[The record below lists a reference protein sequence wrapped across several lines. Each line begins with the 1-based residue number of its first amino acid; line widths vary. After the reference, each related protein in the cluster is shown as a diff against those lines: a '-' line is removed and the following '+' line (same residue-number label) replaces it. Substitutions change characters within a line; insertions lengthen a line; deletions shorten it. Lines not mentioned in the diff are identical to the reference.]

1 MIAKELLNPKSIVIC
16 GVSSDVHK
24 PGGKALKNLL
34 ESPFKG
40 QVYAVNPKET
50 EVQGVK
56 CYAKVDDLPQ
66 VDCAIL
72 CIAAKFCTQT
82 VDVLAKEKGT
92 KGFIIISAGFSEEN
106 AEGAAIEK
114 HIVDTINSVG
124 GSLIGPNCTGFLNTN
139 YAGCF
144 DTPIPTLDPKG
155 VDFITGSGATAVFIK
170 EYGMSN
176 GLKFNSVWA
185 VGNSA
190 QLGIEDVLEHLDETF
205 DPERS
210 SRVIMLYM
218 EKIGDPQRLLKHSR
232 SLINKGCHI
241 AAIKSGGSVAGSRA
255 ASSHTGALATNDAAV
270 DALFRKAGIVR
281 CQNRQELTTVCAVFM
296 YPELKGNRCAVVTHA
311 GGPAVMLTDVLS
323 NGGMEVPSLKEH
335 PKAPELLSK
344 LFAGSSVGNP
354 IDFLATGTAEQLG
367 YILDAVENDFD
378 EIDFSVV
385 IFGSP
390 GLFSNKEVYDLL
402 DQKMRTCKKPI
413 FPVLPSIINVK
424 EEIED
429 FIAKGNINF
438 PEECVLGNAICKI
451 YNTPKP
457 KTGIVES
464 LPIDKLIISP
474 ANEPANEPDKDA
486 VAAVAESIR
495 QWGML
500 SPITVSPK
508 DGNYRVV
515 AGAKRVRAAAL
526 AGMKEIMAYIQ
537 EDAAVSDQPD
547 IDVVRIRKTVERCK
561 DGYMEI
567 ADYNELLDA
576 AGISRKKSVEVSNK
590 EDALAFAKEVGCS
603 KDVPLVMKVVGPLHK
618 SDVGGVTL
626 GVKDLDTVAREF
638 DRLIVIPETYA
649 VEMYP
654 MLDGTD
660 VYIGAIRDPKFG
672 HQVFFGLGGIFIEV
686 LKDVESVLVPT
697 NKEEVLK
704 KLKNLKG
711 YKILEGVRGQEG
723 VNLDLYA
730 DQIVRVSALVQAAPE
745 IAEMDL
751 NPLLG
756 NPRYVTAVDARIRL
770 EK

>member
-1 MIAKELLNPKSIVIC
+1 MIAKELLNPRSIVIC
-16 GVSSDVHK
+16 GASSDVHK

-72 CIAAKFCTQT
+72 CIAAKFCAQT

-144 DTPIPTLDPKG
+144 DAPIPHLDPKG

-205 DPERS
+205 DPEKS

-241 AAIKSGGSVAGSRA
+241 AAIKSGGSAAGSRA

-296 YPELKGNRCAVVTHA
+296 HPEIKGKRCAVITHA

-335 PKAPELLSK
+335 PASPALLEK

-367 YILDAVENDFD
+367 YIIDAVENDYTD
-378 EIDFSVV
+378 IDFSVV

-402 DQKMRTCKKPI
+402 DEKMKTCKKPI

-429 FIAKGNINF
+429 FIAKGRINF
-438 PEECVLGNAICKI
+438 PEECVLGNAICKV
-451 YNTPKP
+451 YHTPKP
-457 KTGIVES
+457 QPEHVE
-464 LPIDKLIISP
+464 
-474 ANEPANEPDKDA
+474 
-486 VAAVAESIR
+486 
-495 QWGML
+495 
-500 SPITVSPK
+500 TPK
-508 DGNYRVV
+508 
-515 AGAKRVRAAAL
+515 
-526 AGMKEIMAYIQ
+526 
-537 EDAAVSDQPD
+537 
-547 IDVVRIRKTVERCK
+547 IDVARIRKTVERCK

-576 AGISRKKSVEVSNK
+576 AGISRKKSVEVSKK

-626 GVKDLDTVAREF
+626 GVKDLDTVAKEF

-654 MLDGTD
+654 MLDGID
-660 VYIGAIRDPKFG
+660 VYIGAIRDAKFG
-672 HQVFFGLGGIFIEV
+672 HQIFFGLGGIFIEV
-686 LKDVESVLVPT
+686 LKDVQSALAPITAAEA
-697 NKEEVLK
+697 KEMLK
-704 KLKNLKG
+704 QLKG

-730 DQIVRVSALVQAAPE
+730 DQVARVSALVQAAPE

>member
-1 MIAKELLNPKSIVIC
+1 MIAKELLNPKSIVVC
-16 GVSSDVHK
+16 GASSDIHK

-34 ESPFKG
+34 ESPFRG
-40 QVYAVNPKET
+40 PVYAVNPKET

-56 CYAKVDDLPQ
+56 CYASVNELPQ
-66 VDCAIL
+66 VDCAII
-72 CIAAKFCTQT
+72 CIAAKFCAQT
-82 VDVLAKEKGT
+82 VDVLAKEKGC

-106 AEGAAIEK
+106 HEGAEIEK
-114 HIVDTINSVG
+114 HIVNTINSVG
-124 GSLIGPNCTGFLNTN
+124 GSLIGPNCTGFLNVN

-144 DTPIPTLDPKG
+144 DTPIPTLDPHG

-170 EYGMSN
+170 EYGISN

-205 DPERS
+205 DPVKS

-241 AAIKSGGSVAGSRA
+241 AAIKSGNSAAGSRA
-255 ASSHTGALATNDAAV
+255 ASSHTGALATSDAAV

-296 YPELKGNRCAVVTHA
+296 HPEIKGKRCAVITHA

-335 PKAPELLSK
+335 PASPALLAK
-344 LFAGSSVGNP
+344 LFGGSSVGNP

-367 YILDAVENDFD
+367 YIIDTVENEYTD
-378 EIDFSVV
+378 IDFSVV

-402 DQKMRTCKKPI
+402 DEKMKTCKKPI

-424 EEIED
+424 DEIND
-429 FIAKGNINF
+429 FIAKGRINF
-438 PEECVLGNAICKI
+438 PEECVLGNAICKV

-457 KTGIVES
+457 QPEHVE
-464 LPIDKLIISP
+464 LPK
-474 ANEPANEPDKDA
+474 
-486 VAAVAESIR
+486 
-495 QWGML
+495 
-500 SPITVSPK
+500 
-508 DGNYRVV
+508 
-515 AGAKRVRAAAL
+515 
-526 AGMKEIMAYIQ
+526 
-537 EDAAVSDQPD
+537 
-547 IDVVRIRKTVERCK
+547 IDVARIRKTIDRCK
-561 DGYMEI
+561 SGYLEI

-576 AGISRKKSVEVSNK
+576 AGISRKKSVEVSKK

-626 GVKDLDTVAREF
+626 GVKDLDTVAKEF
-638 DRLIVIPETYA
+638 DRLIVIKDTYA

-654 MLDGTD
+654 MLDGID
-660 VYIGAIRDPKFG
+660 VYIGAIKDAKFG
-672 HQVFFGLGGIFIEV
+672 HQIFFGLGGIFIEV
-686 LKDVESVLVPT
+686 LKDVQSALAPITANEA
-697 NKEEVLK
+697 KEMLK
-704 KLKNLKG
+704 QLKG
-711 YKILEGVRGQEG
+711 YKILQGVRGQEG
-723 VNLDLYA
+723 VNIDLYA
-730 DQIVRVSALVQAAPE
+730 DQVARVSALVQAAPE

-756 NPRYVTAVDARIRL
+756 NPRYVTAVDARIRI

>member
-16 GVSSDVHK
+16 GASSDIHK
-24 PGGKALKNLL
+24 PGGKSLKNLL

-40 QVYAVNPKET
+40 QIYAVNPKET

-66 VDCAIL
+66 VDCALL
-72 CIAAKFCTQT
+72 CIAAKFCAQT
-82 VDVLAKEKGT
+82 VDVLAKEKGC
-92 KGFIIISAGFSEEN
+92 KGFIIISAGFSEESH
-106 AEGAAIEK
+106 EGAEIEK

-124 GSLIGPNCTGFLNTN
+124 GSLIGPNCTGFLNVN

-144 DTPIPTLDPKG
+144 DTPIPPLNPKG

-176 GLKFNSVWA
+176 GLQFNSVWA

-205 DPERS
+205 DPEKS
-210 SRVIMLYM
+210 SHVIMLYM

-241 AAIKSGGSVAGSRA
+241 AAIKSGNSAAGSRA
-255 ASSHTGALATNDAAV
+255 ASSHTGALATSDAAV

-296 YPELKGNRCAVVTHA
+296 HPELKGKRCAVVTHA

-323 NGGMEVPSLKEH
+323 NGGMDIPSLKEH

-344 LFAGSSVGNP
+344 LFGGSSVGNP

-402 DQKMRTCKKPI
+402 DEKMKTCKKPI

-424 EEIED
+424 DEIND
-429 FIAKGNINF
+429 FIAKGRINF
-438 PEECVLGNAICKI
+438 PEECVLGNAICKV

-457 KTGIVES
+457 QPEHVE
-464 LPIDKLIISP
+464 LP
-474 ANEPANEPDKDA
+474 
-486 VAAVAESIR
+486 
-495 QWGML
+495 Q
-500 SPITVSPK
+500 
-508 DGNYRVV
+508 
-515 AGAKRVRAAAL
+515 
-526 AGMKEIMAYIQ
+526 
-537 EDAAVSDQPD
+537 
-547 IDVVRIRKTVERCK
+547 IDVARIRKTIDRCK
-561 DGYMEI
+561 DGYLEI

-576 AGISRKKSVEVSNK
+576 AGISRKKSVEVSKK

-626 GVKDLDTVAREF
+626 GVKDLDTVAKEF

-654 MLDGTD
+654 MLDGLD
-660 VYIGAIRDPKFG
+660 VYIGAIKDAKFG
-672 HQVFFGLGGIFIEV
+672 HQIFFGLGGIFIEV
-686 LKDVESVLVPT
+686 LKDVQSALAPITAAEA
-697 NKEEVLK
+697 KEMLK
-704 KLKNLKG
+704 QLKG

-723 VNLDLYA
+723 VNIDLYA
-730 DQIVRVSALVQAAPE
+730 DQVARVSALVQAAPE

-756 NPRYVTAVDARIRL
+756 NPRYVTAVDARIRI

>member
-1 MIAKELLNPKSIVIC
+1 MIAKELLNPRSIVIC
-16 GVSSDVHK
+16 GASSDIHK
-24 PGGKALKNLL
+24 PGGKSLKNLL

-40 QVYAVNPKET
+40 QIYAVNPKET

-66 VDCAIL
+66 VDCALL
-72 CIAAKFCTQT
+72 CIAAKFCAQT
-82 VDVLAKEKGT
+82 VDVLAKEKGC
-92 KGFIIISAGFSEEN
+92 KGFIIISAGFSEESH
-106 AEGAAIEK
+106 EGAEIEK

-124 GSLIGPNCTGFLNTN
+124 GSLIGPNCTGFLNVN

-144 DTPIPTLDPKG
+144 DTPIPTLDPHG

-170 EYGMSN
+170 EYGISN

-205 DPERS
+205 DPVKS

-241 AAIKSGGSVAGSRA
+241 AAIKSGGSAAGSRA

-281 CQNRQELTTVCAVFM
+281 CHNRQELTTVCGVFM
-296 YPELKGNRCAVVTHA
+296 HPEIKGKRCAVITHA

-323 NGGMEVPSLKEH
+323 NGGMEVPSLKDH
-335 PKAPELLSK
+335 PASPALLAK
-344 LFAGSSVGNP
+344 LFGGSSVGNP

-367 YILDAVENDFD
+367 YIIDTVENEYD

-402 DQKMRTCKKPI
+402 DEKMKTCKKPI

-424 EEIED
+424 DEIED
-429 FIAKGNINF
+429 FIAKGRINF
-438 PEECVLGNAICKI
+438 PEECVLGNALCKV

-457 KTGIVES
+457 QPEHVE
-464 LPIDKLIISP
+464 LPK
-474 ANEPANEPDKDA
+474 
-486 VAAVAESIR
+486 
-495 QWGML
+495 
-500 SPITVSPK
+500 
-508 DGNYRVV
+508 
-515 AGAKRVRAAAL
+515 
-526 AGMKEIMAYIQ
+526 
-537 EDAAVSDQPD
+537 
-547 IDVVRIRKTVERCK
+547 IDVARIRKTIDRCK
-561 DGYMEI
+561 SGYLEI

-576 AGISRKKSVEVSNK
+576 AGISRKKSVEVSKK

-626 GVKDLDTVAREF
+626 GVKDLDTVAKEF

-660 VYIGAIRDPKFG
+660 VYIGAIKDSKFG
-672 HQVFFGLGGIFIEV
+672 HQIFFGLGGIFIEV
-686 LKDVESVLVPT
+686 LKDVQSALAPITADES
-697 NKEEVLK
+697 KEMLK
-704 KLKNLKG
+704 QLKG
-711 YKILEGVRGQEG
+711 YKILQGVRGQEG

-730 DQIVRVSALVQAAPE
+730 DQVARVSALVQAAPE

-756 NPRYVTAVDARIRL
+756 NPRYVTAVDARIRI

>member
-1 MIAKELLNPKSIVIC
+1 MIAKELLNPRSIVIC
-16 GVSSDVHK
+16 GASSDVHK

-34 ESPFKG
+34 SSNFKG
-40 QVYAVNPKET
+40 NVYAVNPKET

-56 CYAKVDDLPQ
+56 CYASVEDLPQ

-72 CIAAKFCTQT
+72 CIAAKFCPST
-82 VDVLAKEKGT
+82 VDVLTQQKGT

-106 AEGAAIEK
+106 EEGAKIEK
-114 HIVDTINSVG
+114 HIVDSINAVG

-139 YAGCF
+139 YSGCF
-144 DTPIPTLDPKG
+144 DTPIPKLDPHG

-170 EYGMSN
+170 EYGISN
-176 GLKFNSVWA
+176 GLTFNSVWA

-205 DPERS
+205 DPEKS
-210 SRVIMLYM
+210 SKVIMLYM

-241 AAIKSGGSVAGSRA
+241 AAIKSGGSAAGSRA

-270 DALFRKAGIVR
+270 DALFQKAGIVR

-296 YPELKGNRCAVVTHA
+296 HPEIKGKRCAVVTHA

-323 NGGMEVPSLKEH
+323 NGGMEIPSLKEH

-344 LFAGSSVGNP
+344 LFGGSSVGNP

-402 DQKMRTCKKPI
+402 DEKMKTCKKPI

-424 EEIED
+424 DEIND
-429 FIAKGNINF
+429 FIAKGRINF
-438 PEECVLGNAICKI
+438 PEECVLGNAICKV

-457 KTGIVES
+457 QPEHVE
-464 LPIDKLIISP
+464 
-474 ANEPANEPDKDA
+474 
-486 VAAVAESIR
+486 
-495 QWGML
+495 
-500 SPITVSPK
+500 TPK
-508 DGNYRVV
+508 
-515 AGAKRVRAAAL
+515 
-526 AGMKEIMAYIQ
+526 
-537 EDAAVSDQPD
+537 
-547 IDVVRIRKTVERCK
+547 IDVERIRKTVDRCK

-576 AGISRKKSVEVSNK
+576 AGISRKKSVEVSKK
-590 EDALAFAKEVGCS
+590 EDAIAFAKEVGCG

-626 GVKDLDTVAREF
+626 GVKDLDTVAKEF

-672 HQVFFGLGGIFIEV
+672 HQIFFGLGGIFIEV
-686 LKDVESVLVPT
+686 LKDVQSALAPITAAEA
-697 NKEEVLK
+697 KEMLK
-704 KLKNLKG
+704 KLRG
-711 YKILEGVRGQEG
+711 YKILEGVRGQEA

-730 DQIVRVSALVQAAPE
+730 EQVARVSALVQAAPE

>member
-1 MIAKELLNPKSIVIC
+1 MIAKELLNPRSIVIC
-16 GVSSDVHK
+16 GASSDVHK
-24 PGGKALKNLL
+24 PGGKSLKNLL

-72 CIAAKFCTQT
+72 CIAAKFCAQT
-82 VDVLAKEKGT
+82 VDVLAKEKGC
-92 KGFIIISAGFSEEN
+92 KGFIIVSAGFSEESH
-106 AEGAAIEK
+106 EGAEIEK

-124 GSLIGPNCTGFLNTN
+124 GSLIGPNCTGFLNVN

-144 DTPIPTLDPKG
+144 DTPIPPLDPKG

-205 DPERS
+205 DPVKS
-210 SRVIMLYM
+210 SHVIMLYM

-241 AAIKSGGSVAGSRA
+241 AAIKSGGSAAGSRA

-296 YPELKGNRCAVVTHA
+296 YPELKGKRCAVITHA

-323 NGGMEVPSLKEH
+323 NGGMEVPSLKDH
-335 PKAPELLSK
+335 PASPALLEK
-344 LFAGSSVGNP
+344 LFGGSSVGNP

-367 YILDAVENDFD
+367 YILDTVENEYTD
-378 EIDFSVV
+378 IDFSVV

-424 EEIED
+424 SEIED

-438 PEECVLGNAICKI
+438 PEECVLGNALVKV

-457 KTGIVES
+457 QPENVV
-464 LPIDKLIISP
+464 LPK
-474 ANEPANEPDKDA
+474 
-486 VAAVAESIR
+486 
-495 QWGML
+495 
-500 SPITVSPK
+500 
-508 DGNYRVV
+508 
-515 AGAKRVRAAAL
+515 
-526 AGMKEIMAYIQ
+526 
-537 EDAAVSDQPD
+537 
-547 IDVVRIRKTVERCK
+547 IDVARIRKTVERCK

-576 AGISRKKSVEVSNK
+576 AGISRKKSVEVSKK

-626 GVKDLDTVAREF
+626 GVKDLDTVAKEF

-660 VYIGAIRDPKFG
+660 VYIGAIRDEKFG
-672 HQVFFGLGGIFIEV
+672 HQIFFGLGGIFIEV
-686 LKDVESVLVPT
+686 LKDVQSALAPITAAEA
-697 NKEEVLK
+697 KEMLK
-704 KLKNLKG
+704 QLKG

-730 DQIVRVSALVQAAPE
+730 EQVARVSALVQAAPE

>member
-1 MIAKELLNPKSIVIC
+1 MINPKLLDPKSIVVC
-16 GVSSDVHK
+16 GASSDIHK

-34 ESPFKG
+34 ESAFKG
-40 QVYAVNPKET
+40 EVYAVNPKET

-72 CIAAKFCTQT
+72 CIAAKFCAQT
-82 VDVLAKEKGT
+82 VDVLAKEKGCR
-92 KGFIIISAGFSEEN
+92 GFIIVSAGFSEEN

-139 YAGCF
+139 YSGCF
-144 DTPIPTLDPKG
+144 DTPIPKLDPKG

-205 DPERS
+205 DPEKS
-210 SRVIMLYM
+210 SHVIMLYM
-218 EKIGDPQRLLKHSR
+218 EKIGDPMRLLKHSR
-232 SLINKGCHI
+232 SLINKGCKI
-241 AAIKSGGSVAGSRA
+241 AAIKSGGSAAGSRA

-270 DALFRKAGIVR
+270 DALFQKAGIVR
-281 CQNRQELTTVCAVFM
+281 CHNRQELTTVCGVFM
-296 YPELKGNRCAVVTHA
+296 HPELKGKRCAVITHA

-323 NGGMEVPSLKEH
+323 NGGMEVPPLKDH
-335 PKAPELLSK
+335 PASPALLAK
-344 LFAGSSVGNP
+344 LFGGSSVGNP

-367 YILDAVENDFD
+367 YIIDTVENEYD

-402 DQKMRTCKKPI
+402 DEKMKTCKKPI

-424 EEIED
+424 QEIED
-429 FIAKGNINF
+429 FIAKGRINF
-438 PEECVLGNAICKI
+438 PEECVLGNALVKVW
-451 YNTPKP
+451 NTPKP
-457 KTGIVES
+457 QPENVE
-464 LPIDKLIISP
+464 LPK
-474 ANEPANEPDKDA
+474 
-486 VAAVAESIR
+486 
-495 QWGML
+495 
-500 SPITVSPK
+500 
-508 DGNYRVV
+508 
-515 AGAKRVRAAAL
+515 
-526 AGMKEIMAYIQ
+526 
-537 EDAAVSDQPD
+537 
-547 IDVVRIRKTVERCK
+547 IDVARIRATVDRCK

-576 AGISRKKSVEVSNK
+576 AGISRKKSVEVSKK

-626 GVKDLDTVAREF
+626 GVKDLDTVAKEF

-672 HQVFFGLGGIFIEV
+672 HQIFFGLGGIFIEV
-686 LKDVESVLVPT
+686 LKDVQSALAPITAAEA
-697 NKEEVLK
+697 KEMLT
-704 KLKNLKG
+704 KLRG
-711 YKILEGVRGQEG
+711 YKILQGVRGQEP

-730 DQIVRVSALVQAAPE
+730 DQVARVSALVQAAPE

>member
-1 MIAKELLNPKSIVIC
+1 MIAKELLNPRSIVIC
-16 GVSSDVHK
+16 GASSDVHK

-34 ESPFKG
+34 SSNFKG
-40 QVYAVNPKET
+40 NVYAVNPKET

-56 CYAKVDDLPQ
+56 CYASVEDLPQ

-72 CIAAKFCTQT
+72 CIAAKFCPST
-82 VDVLAKEKGT
+82 VDVLTQQKGT
-92 KGFIIISAGFSEEN
+92 KGFIIVSAGFSEEN
-106 AEGAAIEK
+106 EEGAKIEK
-114 HIVDTINSVG
+114 HIVDSINAVG

-139 YAGCF
+139 YSGCF
-144 DTPIPTLDPKG
+144 DTPIPKLDPHG

-170 EYGMSN
+170 EYGISN
-176 GLKFNSVWA
+176 GLTFNSVWA

-205 DPERS
+205 DPEKS
-210 SRVIMLYM
+210 SKVIMLYM

-241 AAIKSGGSVAGSRA
+241 AAIKSGGSAAGSRA

-270 DALFRKAGIVR
+270 DALFQKAGIVR

-296 YPELKGNRCAVVTHA
+296 HPEIKGKRCAIVTHA

-323 NGGMEVPSLKEH
+323 NGGMEIPSLKEH

-344 LFAGSSVGNP
+344 LFGGSSVGNP

-402 DQKMRTCKKPI
+402 DEKMKTCKKPI

-424 EEIED
+424 DEIND
-429 FIAKGNINF
+429 FIAKGRINF
-438 PEECVLGNAICKI
+438 PEECVLGNAICKV

-457 KTGIVES
+457 QPEHVE
-464 LPIDKLIISP
+464 
-474 ANEPANEPDKDA
+474 
-486 VAAVAESIR
+486 
-495 QWGML
+495 
-500 SPITVSPK
+500 TPK
-508 DGNYRVV
+508 
-515 AGAKRVRAAAL
+515 
-526 AGMKEIMAYIQ
+526 
-537 EDAAVSDQPD
+537 
-547 IDVVRIRKTVERCK
+547 IDVERIRKTVDRCK

-576 AGISRKKSVEVSNK
+576 AGISRKKSVEVSKK
-590 EDALAFAKEVGCS
+590 EDAIAFAKEVGCS

-626 GVKDLDTVAREF
+626 GVKDLDTVAKEF

-672 HQVFFGLGGIFIEV
+672 HQIFFGLGGIFIEV
-686 LKDVESVLVPT
+686 LKDVQSALAPITAAEA
-697 NKEEVLK
+697 KEMLK
-704 KLKNLKG
+704 KLRG
-711 YKILEGVRGQEG
+711 YKILEGVRGQEA

-730 DQIVRVSALVQAAPE
+730 EQVARVSALVQAAPE

>member
-1 MIAKELLNPKSIVIC
+1 MICKELLNPRSIVVC
-16 GVSSDVHK
+16 GASSDIHK

-34 ESPFKG
+34 ESNFKG
-40 QVYAVNPKET
+40 QVYTVNPKET
-50 EVQGVK
+50 EVQGIK
-56 CYAKVDDLPQ
+56 CYTKVDDLPQ

-72 CIAAKFCTQT
+72 CIAAKFCAQT
-82 VDVLAKEKGT
+82 VDVLTQQKGT

-114 HIVDTINSVG
+114 HIVDSINAVG

-170 EYGMSN
+170 EYGITN
-176 GLKFNSVWA
+176 GLTFNSVWA

-205 DPERS
+205 DPEKS

-218 EKIGDPQRLLKHSR
+218 EKVGDPQRLLKHSR

-241 AAIKSGGSVAGSRA
+241 AAIKSGGSAAGSRA

-281 CQNRQELTTVCAVFM
+281 CQNRQELTTVCGVFM

-323 NGGMEVPSLKEH
+323 NGGMEVPSLKDH
-335 PKAPELLSK
+335 PASPALLEK

-367 YILDAVENDFD
+367 YILDAVENDYED
-378 EIDFSVV
+378 IDFSVV

-390 GLFSNKEVYDLL
+390 GLFSNREVYKLL
-402 DQKMRTCKKPI
+402 DEKMKTCKKPI

-424 EEIED
+424 EEIQE
-429 FIAKGNINF
+429 FIDRGRINF
-438 PEECVLGNAICKI
+438 PEECVLGNALCKV

-457 KTGIVES
+457 QPENVEQ
-464 LPIDKLIISP
+464 P
-474 ANEPANEPDKDA
+474 A
-486 VAAVAESIR
+486 
-495 QWGML
+495 
-500 SPITVSPK
+500 
-508 DGNYRVV
+508 
-515 AGAKRVRAAAL
+515 
-526 AGMKEIMAYIQ
+526 
-537 EDAAVSDQPD
+537 
-547 IDVVRIRKTVERCK
+547 IDVERIRKTVDRCK
-561 DGYMEI
+561 SGYMEI

-576 AGISRKKSVEVSNK
+576 AGISRKKSVEVNK
-590 EDALAFAKEVGCS
+590 VEDAIAFAKEVGCS

-626 GVKDLDTVAREF
+626 GVKDLETVEKEF
-638 DRLIVIPETYA
+638 NRLIVIPETYA

-660 VYIGAIRDPKFG
+660 VYIGAIKDPKFG
-672 HQVFFGLGGIFIEV
+672 HQIFFGLGGIFIEV
-686 LKDVESVLVPT
+686 LKDVQSALAPITAAEA
-697 NKEEVLK
+697 KEMLTH
-704 KLKNLKG
+704 LRG
-711 YKILEGVRGQEG
+711 YKILQGVRGQEP
-723 VNLDLYA
+723 VNIDLYA
-730 DQIVRVSALVQAAPE
+730 EQVARVSALVQAAPE

>member
-1 MIAKELLNPKSIVIC
+1 MINPKLLNPQSIVIC
-16 GVSSDVHK
+16 GASSDIHK
-24 PGGKALKNLL
+24 PGGKSLKNLL

-40 QVYAVNPKET
+40 QIYAVNPKET

-72 CIAAKFCTQT
+72 CIAAKFCAQT
-82 VDVLAKEKGT
+82 VDVLAKEKGC
-92 KGFIIISAGFSEEN
+92 KGFIIISAGFSEESH
-106 AEGAAIEK
+106 EGAEIEK

-124 GSLIGPNCTGFLNTN
+124 GSLIGPNCTGFLNVN

-144 DTPIPTLDPKG
+144 DTPIPTLDPHG

-170 EYGMSN
+170 EYGISN

-205 DPERS
+205 DPEKS

-241 AAIKSGGSVAGSRA
+241 AAIKSGGSAAGSRA

-270 DALFRKAGIVR
+270 DALFQKAGIVR
-281 CQNRQELTTVCAVFM
+281 CHNRQELTTVCAVFM
-296 YPELKGNRCAVVTHA
+296 HPEIKGKRCAVITHA

-323 NGGMEVPSLKEH
+323 DGGMEVPSLKDH
-335 PKAPELLSK
+335 PASPALLAK
-344 LFAGSSVGNP
+344 LFGGSSVGNP

-367 YILDAVENDFD
+367 YIIDTVENEYD

-402 DQKMRTCKKPI
+402 DEKMKTCKKPI

-424 EEIED
+424 DEIND
-429 FIAKGNINF
+429 FIAKGRINF
-438 PEECVLGNAICKI
+438 PEECVLGNAICKV

-457 KTGIVES
+457 QPEHVE
-464 LPIDKLIISP
+464 LP
-474 ANEPANEPDKDA
+474 
-486 VAAVAESIR
+486 
-495 QWGML
+495 Q
-500 SPITVSPK
+500 
-508 DGNYRVV
+508 
-515 AGAKRVRAAAL
+515 
-526 AGMKEIMAYIQ
+526 
-537 EDAAVSDQPD
+537 
-547 IDVVRIRKTVERCK
+547 IDVARIRATVDRCK

-576 AGISRKKSVEVSNK
+576 AGISRKKSVEVSQK

-626 GVKDLDTVAREF
+626 NVKDLDTVSKEF
-638 DRLIVIPETYA
+638 DRLMAIKDTYA

-660 VYIGAIRDPKFG
+660 VYIGAIKDAKFG
-672 HQVFFGLGGIFIEV
+672 HQIFFGLGGIFIEV
-686 LKDVESVLVPT
+686 LKDVQSALAPITAAEA
-697 NKEEVLK
+697 KEMLT
-704 KLKNLKG
+704 KLRG
-711 YKILEGVRGQEG
+711 YKILQGVRGQEP
-723 VNLDLYA
+723 VNIDLYA
-730 DQIVRVSALVQAAPE
+730 DQVARVSALVQAAPE

>member
-1 MIAKELLNPKSIVIC
+1 MINPKLLDPKSIVVC
-16 GVSSDVHK
+16 GASSDIHK

-34 ESPFKG
+34 ESAFKG

-72 CIAAKFCTQT
+72 CIAAKFCAQT
-82 VDVLAKEKGT
+82 VDVLAKEKGCR
-92 KGFIIISAGFSEEN
+92 GFIIVSAGFSEESH
-106 AEGAAIEK
+106 EGAEVEK

-139 YAGCF
+139 YSGCF
-144 DTPIPTLDPKG
+144 DTPIPKLDPKG

-205 DPERS
+205 DPEKS
-210 SRVIMLYM
+210 SHVIMLYM

-232 SLINKGCHI
+232 NLINKGCHI
-241 AAIKSGGSVAGSRA
+241 AAIKSGGSAAGSRA

-270 DALFRKAGIVR
+270 DALFQKAGIVR
-281 CQNRQELTTVCAVFM
+281 CHNRQELTTVCGVFM
-296 YPELKGNRCAVVTHA
+296 HPEIKGKRCAVITHA

-323 NGGMEVPSLKEH
+323 DGGIEVPPLKDH
-335 PKAPELLSK
+335 PASPALLAK
-344 LFAGSSVGNP
+344 LFGGSSVGNP

-367 YILDAVENDFD
+367 YIIDTVENEYD

-402 DQKMRTCKKPI
+402 DEKMKTCKKPI

-424 EEIED
+424 QEIED
-429 FIAKGNINF
+429 FIAKGRINF
-438 PEECVLGNAICKI
+438 PEECVLGNAIVKV

-457 KTGIVES
+457 QPEHVE
-464 LPIDKLIISP
+464 LPQVD
-474 ANEPANEPDKDA
+474 
-486 VAAVAESIR
+486 VA
-495 QWGML
+495 
-500 SPITVSPK
+500 
-508 DGNYRVV
+508 
-515 AGAKRVRAAAL
+515 
-526 AGMKEIMAYIQ
+526 
-537 EDAAVSDQPD
+537 
-547 IDVVRIRKTVERCK
+547 RIRATVDRCK

-576 AGISRKKSVEVSNK
+576 AGISRKKSVEVSKK

-626 GVKDLDTVAREF
+626 GVKDLDTVAKEF

-660 VYIGAIRDPKFG
+660 VYIGAIKDAKFG
-672 HQVFFGLGGIFIEV
+672 HQIFFGLGGIFIEV
-686 LKDVESVLVPT
+686 LKDVQSALAPITAAEA
-697 NKEEVLK
+697 KEMLT
-704 KLKNLKG
+704 KLRG
-711 YKILEGVRGQEG
+711 YKILQGVRGQEP

-730 DQIVRVSALVQAAPE
+730 DQIARVSALVQAAPE

>member
-1 MIAKELLNPKSIVIC
+1 MICKELLNPRSIVVC
-16 GVSSDVHK
+16 GASSDIHK

-34 ESPFKG
+34 ESNFKG
-40 QVYAVNPKET
+40 QVYTVNPKET
-50 EVQGVK
+50 EVQGIK
-56 CYAKVDDLPQ
+56 CYTKVDDLPQ

-72 CIAAKFCTQT
+72 CIAAKFCAQT
-82 VDVLAKEKGT
+82 VDVLTQQKGT
-92 KGFIIISAGFSEEN
+92 KGFIIISAGFSEDN

-114 HIVDTINSVG
+114 HIVDSINAVG

-144 DTPIPTLDPKG
+144 DTPIPTLDPNG

-170 EYGMSN
+170 EYGITN
-176 GLKFNSVWA
+176 GLTFNSVWA

-205 DPERS
+205 DPEKS

-218 EKIGDPQRLLKHSR
+218 EKVGDPQRLLKHSR

-241 AAIKSGGSVAGSRA
+241 AAIKSGGSAAGSRA

-281 CQNRQELTTVCAVFM
+281 CQNRQELTTVCGVFM

-323 NGGMEVPSLKEH
+323 NGGMEIPSLKDH
-335 PKAPELLSK
+335 PASPALLEK
-344 LFAGSSVGNP
+344 LFGGSSVGNP

-367 YILDAVENDFD
+367 YILDAVENDYED
-378 EIDFSVV
+378 IDFSVV

-390 GLFSNKEVYDLL
+390 GLFSNREVYRLL
-402 DQKMRTCKKPI
+402 DEKMRTCKKPI

-424 EEIED
+424 EEIQE
-429 FIAKGNINF
+429 FIDRGRINF
-438 PEECVLGNAICKI
+438 PEECVLGNALCKV

-457 KTGIVES
+457 QPEHVEQ
-464 LPIDKLIISP
+464 P
-474 ANEPANEPDKDA
+474 A
-486 VAAVAESIR
+486 
-495 QWGML
+495 
-500 SPITVSPK
+500 
-508 DGNYRVV
+508 
-515 AGAKRVRAAAL
+515 
-526 AGMKEIMAYIQ
+526 
-537 EDAAVSDQPD
+537 
-547 IDVVRIRKTVERCK
+547 IDVERIRKTVDRCK
-561 DGYMEI
+561 SGYMEI

-576 AGISRKKSVEVSNK
+576 AGISRKKSVEVDK
-590 EDALAFAKEVGCS
+590 VEDAIAFAKEVGCG

-626 GVKDLDTVAREF
+626 GVKDLETVEKEF
-638 DRLIVIPETYA
+638 NRLIVIPETYA

-660 VYIGAIRDPKFG
+660 VYIGAIKDPKFG
-672 HQVFFGLGGIFIEV
+672 HQIFFGLGGIFIEV
-686 LKDVESVLVPT
+686 LKDVQSALAPITAAEA
-697 NKEEVLK
+697 KEMLT
-704 KLKNLKG
+704 KLRG
-711 YKILEGVRGQEG
+711 YKILQGVRGQEP
-723 VNLDLYA
+723 VNIDLYA
-730 DQIVRVSALVQAAPE
+730 EQVARVSALVQAAPE

>member
-16 GVSSDVHK
+16 GASSDIHK
-24 PGGKALKNLL
+24 PGGKSLKNLL

-72 CIAAKFCTQT
+72 CIAAKFCAQT
-82 VDVLAKEKGT
+82 VDVLAKEKGC
-92 KGFIIISAGFSEEN
+92 KGFIIVSAGFSEEN

-124 GSLIGPNCTGFLNTN
+124 GSLIGPNCTGFLNVN

-144 DTPIPTLDPKG
+144 DTPIPPLDPKG

-205 DPERS
+205 DPEKS
-210 SRVIMLYM
+210 SHVIMLYM

-241 AAIKSGGSVAGSRA
+241 AAIKSGGSAAGSRA

-296 YPELKGNRCAVVTHA
+296 YPELKGKRCAVITHA

-323 NGGMEVPSLKEH
+323 NGGMEVPSLKDH
-335 PKAPELLSK
+335 PASPALLEK
-344 LFAGSSVGNP
+344 LFGGSSVGNP

-367 YILDAVENDFD
+367 YIIDTVENEYTD
-378 EIDFSVV
+378 IDFSVV

-424 EEIED
+424 SEIED

-438 PEECVLGNAICKI
+438 PEECVLGNALVKV

-457 KTGIVES
+457 QPENVE
-464 LPIDKLIISP
+464 LPK
-474 ANEPANEPDKDA
+474 
-486 VAAVAESIR
+486 
-495 QWGML
+495 
-500 SPITVSPK
+500 
-508 DGNYRVV
+508 
-515 AGAKRVRAAAL
+515 
-526 AGMKEIMAYIQ
+526 
-537 EDAAVSDQPD
+537 
-547 IDVVRIRKTVERCK
+547 IDVERIRRTVDRCK

-576 AGISRKKSVEVSNK
+576 AGISCKKSVEVSKK
-590 EDALAFAKEVGCS
+590 EDALAFAREVGCS
-603 KDVPLVMKVVGPLHK
+603 NDVPLVMKVVGPLHK

-626 GVKDLDTVAREF
+626 GVKDLDTVAKEF

-686 LKDVESVLVPT
+686 LKDVQSALAPITAAEA
-697 NKEEVLK
+697 KEMLK
-704 KLKNLKG
+704 QLKG

-723 VNLDLYA
+723 VNIDLYA
-730 DQIVRVSALVQAAPE
+730 DQVARVSALVQAAPE

>member
-1 MIAKELLNPKSIVIC
+1 MIAKELLNPRSIVVC
-16 GVSSDVHK
+16 GASSDVHK
-24 PGGKALKNLL
+24 PGGKSLKNLL

-56 CYAKVDDLPQ
+56 CYAKVEDLPQ

-72 CIAAKFCTQT
+72 CIAAKFCAQT
-82 VDVLAKEKGT
+82 VDVLAKEKGC
-92 KGFIIISAGFSEEN
+92 KGFIIVSAGFSEESH
-106 AEGAAIEK
+106 EGAEIEK

-124 GSLIGPNCTGFLNTN
+124 GSLIGPNCTGFLNVN

-144 DTPIPTLDPKG
+144 DTPIPPLDPKG

-205 DPERS
+205 DPEKS
-210 SRVIMLYM
+210 SHVIMLYM

-241 AAIKSGGSVAGSRA
+241 AAIKSGGSAAGSRA

-296 YPELKGNRCAVVTHA
+296 HPELKGKRCAVITHA

-335 PKAPELLSK
+335 PASPALLEK
-344 LFAGSSVGNP
+344 LFGGSSVGNP

-367 YILDAVENDFD
+367 YIIDTVENEYTD
-378 EIDFSVV
+378 IDFSVV

-402 DQKMRTCKKPI
+402 DQKMHTCKKPI

-424 EEIED
+424 DEIND

-438 PEECVLGNAICKI
+438 PEECVLGNAICKV

-457 KTGIVES
+457 QPEHVE
-464 LPIDKLIISP
+464 LP
-474 ANEPANEPDKDA
+474 A
-486 VAAVAESIR
+486 
-495 QWGML
+495 
-500 SPITVSPK
+500 
-508 DGNYRVV
+508 
-515 AGAKRVRAAAL
+515 
-526 AGMKEIMAYIQ
+526 
-537 EDAAVSDQPD
+537 
-547 IDVVRIRKTVERCK
+547 IDVARIRKTIDRCK

-567 ADYNELLDA
+567 SDYNELLDA
-576 AGISRKKSVEVSNK
+576 AGISRKKSVEVSKK

-626 GVKDLDTVAREF
+626 GVKDLDTVAKEF

-660 VYIGAIRDPKFG
+660 VYICAIRDPKFG
-672 HQVFFGLGGIFIEV
+672 HQIFFGLGGIFIEV
-686 LKDVESVLVPT
+686 LKDVQSALAPITAAEA
-697 NKEEVLK
+697 KEMLTQ
-704 KLKNLKG
+704 LKG

-730 DQIVRVSALVQAAPE
+730 DQVARVSALVQAAPE

>member
-1 MIAKELLNPKSIVIC
+1 MIAKELLNPRSIVIC
-16 GVSSDVHK
+16 GASSDVHK
-24 PGGKALKNLL
+24 PGGKSLKNLL

-56 CYAKVDDLPQ
+56 CYAKVEDLPQ

-72 CIAAKFCTQT
+72 CIAAKFCAQT
-82 VDVLAKEKGT
+82 VDVLAKEKGC
-92 KGFIIISAGFSEEN
+92 KGFIIVSAGFSEESH
-106 AEGAAIEK
+106 EGAEIEK

-139 YAGCF
+139 YSGCF
-144 DTPIPTLDPKG
+144 DTPIPPLDPKG

-170 EYGMSN
+170 EYGISN

-205 DPERS
+205 DPEKS
-210 SRVIMLYM
+210 SHVIMLYM

-241 AAIKSGGSVAGSRA
+241 AAIKSGGSAAGSRA

-281 CQNRQELTTVCAVFM
+281 CQNRQELTTVCGVFM
-296 YPELKGNRCAVVTHA
+296 YPELKGKRCAIVTHA

-323 NGGMEVPSLKEH
+323 NGGMDIPSLKEH

-344 LFAGSSVGNP
+344 LFGGSSVGNP

-424 EEIED
+424 YEIND

-438 PEECVLGNAICKI
+438 PEECVLGNALVKV

-457 KTGIVES
+457 QPEHVET
-464 LPIDKLIISP
+464 P
-474 ANEPANEPDKDA
+474 
-486 VAAVAESIR
+486 V
-495 QWGML
+495 
-500 SPITVSPK
+500 
-508 DGNYRVV
+508 
-515 AGAKRVRAAAL
+515 
-526 AGMKEIMAYIQ
+526 
-537 EDAAVSDQPD
+537 
-547 IDVVRIRKTVERCK
+547 IDVARIRKTVDRCK

-576 AGISRKKSVEVSNK
+576 AGISRKKSVEVSKK

-626 GVKDLDTVAREF
+626 GVKDLDTVDKEF
-638 DRLIVIPETYA
+638 DRLSVIPEPYA

-654 MLDGTD
+654 MLDGTA
-660 VYIGAIRDPKFG
+660 VYIGAIRDEKFG
-672 HQVFFGLGGIFIEV
+672 HQIFFGLGGIFIEV
-686 LKDVESVLVPT
+686 LKDVQSALAPITAAEA
-697 NKEEVLK
+697 KEMLK
-704 KLKNLKG
+704 QLKG

-723 VNLDLYA
+723 VNIDLYA
-730 DQIVRVSALVQAAPE
+730 EQVARVSALVQAAPE

>member
-1 MIAKELLNPKSIVIC
+1 MIARELLNPKSIVVC
-16 GVSSDVHK
+16 GASSDIHK

-34 ESPFKG
+34 ESPFRG
-40 QVYAVNPKET
+40 PVYAVNPKET

-56 CYAKVDDLPQ
+56 CYASVNELPN
-66 VDCAIL
+66 VECAIL
-72 CIAAKFCTQT
+72 CIAAKFCAQT
-82 VDVLAKEKGT
+82 VDVLAKEKGC

-106 AEGAAIEK
+106 HEGALIEK

-124 GSLIGPNCTGFLNTN
+124 GSLIGPNCTGFLNVN

-144 DTPIPTLDPKG
+144 DTPIPTLDPHG

-205 DPERS
+205 DPVKS
-210 SRVIMLYM
+210 SHVIMLYM
-218 EKIGDPQRLLKHSR
+218 EKIGDPQRLLKHAR

-241 AAIKSGGSVAGSRA
+241 AAIKSGGSAAGSRA
-255 ASSHTGALATNDAAV
+255 ASSHTGALATNDAVV

-281 CQNRQELTTVCAVFM
+281 CQNRQELTTVCGVFM
-296 YPELKGNRCAVVTHA
+296 HPEIKGKRCAVITHA

-335 PKAPELLSK
+335 PASPALLEK

-367 YILDAVENDFD
+367 YIIDTVENEYTD
-378 EIDFSVV
+378 IDFSVV

-402 DQKMRTCKKPI
+402 DQKMKTCKKPI

-424 EEIED
+424 DEIND
-429 FIAKGNINF
+429 FIAKGRINF
-438 PEECVLGNAICKI
+438 PEECVLGNAICKV

-457 KTGIVES
+457 QPENVE
-464 LPIDKLIISP
+464 
-474 ANEPANEPDKDA
+474 
-486 VAAVAESIR
+486 
-495 QWGML
+495 M
-500 SPITVSPK
+500 PK
-508 DGNYRVV
+508 VDT
-515 AGAKRVRAAAL
+515 A
-526 AGMKEIMAYIQ
+526 
-537 EDAAVSDQPD
+537 
-547 IDVVRIRKTVERCK
+547 RIRKCIDSCEN
-561 DGYMEI
+561 GYI
-567 ADYNELLDA
+567 APDKIYELLDA
-576 AGISRKKSVEVSNK
+576 AGIAQKQIRVVDKKQQ
-590 EDALAFAKEVGCS
+590 ALDFANEVGY
-603 KDVPLVMKVVGPLHK
+603 PLVMKVVGPVHK

-626 GVKDLDTVAREF
+626 NVRDIETVGKEF
-638 DRLIVIPETYA
+638 DRLMAIKDTYA

-654 MLDGTD
+654 MLDGTE
-660 VYIGAIRDPKFG
+660 VYIGAIRDNKFG

-686 LKDVESVLVPT
+686 LKDVQSSLVPISADEA
-697 NKEEVLK
+697 KEALTH
-704 KLKNLKG
+704 LRG
-711 YKILEGVRGQEG
+711 YKILQGVRGQQP
-723 VNLDLYA
+723 VNVDVYA
-730 DQIVRVSALVQAAPE
+730 EQIARVAALVMAAPE

-756 NPRYVTAVDARIRL
+756 NPKNVVAVDARIRI

>member
-1 MIAKELLNPKSIVIC
+1 MIAKELLDPKSIVVC
-16 GVSSDVHK
+16 GASSDIHK

-34 ESPFKG
+34 ESPFNG
-40 QVYAVNPKET
+40 PVYAVNPKET

-66 VDCAIL
+66 VDCAII
-72 CIAAKFCTQT
+72 CIAAKFCAQT
-82 VDVLAKEKGT
+82 VDVLAKDKGC

-124 GSLIGPNCTGFLNTN
+124 GSLIGPNCTGFLNVN

-205 DPERS
+205 DPEKS

-232 SLINKGCHI
+232 NLINKGCHI
-241 AAIKSGGSVAGSRA
+241 AAIKSGGSAAGSRA
-255 ASSHTGALATNDAAV
+255 ASSHTGALATNDAVV

-281 CQNRQELTTVCAVFM
+281 CQNRQELTTVCGVFM
-296 YPELKGNRCAVVTHA
+296 HPEIKGKRCAVITHA

-335 PKAPELLSK
+335 PASPALLEK

-367 YILDAVENDFD
+367 YIIDTVENEYTD
-378 EIDFSVV
+378 IDFSVV

-402 DQKMRTCKKPI
+402 DQKMKTCKKPI

-429 FIAKGNINF
+429 FIAKGRINF
-438 PEECVLGNAICKI
+438 PEECVLGNAICKV

-457 KTGIVES
+457 QPENVEM
-464 LPIDKLIISP
+464 PKIDT
-474 ANEPANEPDKDA
+474 A
-486 VAAVAESIR
+486 
-495 QWGML
+495 
-500 SPITVSPK
+500 
-508 DGNYRVV
+508 
-515 AGAKRVRAAAL
+515 
-526 AGMKEIMAYIQ
+526 
-537 EDAAVSDQPD
+537 
-547 IDVVRIRKTVERCK
+547 RIRKCIDSCEN
-561 DGYMEI
+561 GYI
-567 ADYNELLDA
+567 GPDQIYELLDA
-576 AGISRKKSVEVSNK
+576 AGIAQKQIRVVDKKRQ
-590 EDALAFAKEVGCS
+590 ALDFANEVGY
-603 KDVPLVMKVVGPLHK
+603 PLVMKVVGPVHK

-626 GVKDLDTVAREF
+626 NVRDIETVGKEF
-638 DRLIVIPETYA
+638 DRLMAIKDTYA

-654 MLDGTD
+654 MLDGTE
-660 VYIGAIRDPKFG
+660 VYIGAIRDAKFG

-686 LKDVESVLVPT
+686 LKDVQSSLVPISAAEA
-697 NKEEVLK
+697 KEALT
-704 KLKNLKG
+704 KLRG
-711 YKILEGVRGQEG
+711 YKILQGVRGQQP
-723 VNLDLYA
+723 VNVDVYA
-730 DQIVRVSALVQAAPE
+730 EQIARVAALVMAAPE

-756 NPRYVTAVDARIRL
+756 NPKNVVAVDARIRI

>member
-16 GVSSDVHK
+16 GASSDIHK
-24 PGGKALKNLL
+24 PGGKSLKNLL

-40 QVYAVNPKET
+40 QIYAVNPKET

-66 VDCAIL
+66 VDCALL
-72 CIAAKFCTQT
+72 CIAAKFCAQT
-82 VDVLAKEKGT
+82 VDVLAKEKGC

-124 GSLIGPNCTGFLNTN
+124 GSLIGPNCTGFLNVN

-144 DTPIPTLDPKG
+144 DTPIPKLDPKG

-205 DPERS
+205 DPEKS

-218 EKIGDPQRLLKHSR
+218 EKIGDPMRLLKHSR

-241 AAIKSGGSVAGSRA
+241 AAIKSGGSAAGSRA

-281 CQNRQELTTVCAVFM
+281 CHNRQELTTVCGVFM
-296 YPELKGNRCAVVTHA
+296 HPEIKGKRCAVITHA

-323 NGGMEVPSLKEH
+323 NGGMEVPPLKDH
-335 PKAPELLSK
+335 PASAALLEK
-344 LFAGSSVGNP
+344 LFGGSSVGNP

-367 YILDAVENDFD
+367 YIIDTVENEYD

-402 DQKMRTCKKPI
+402 DEKMKTCKKPI

-424 EEIED
+424 DEIED
-429 FIAKGNINF
+429 FIAKGRINF
-438 PEECVLGNAICKI
+438 PEECVLGNAICKV

-457 KTGIVES
+457 QPEHVE
-464 LPIDKLIISP
+464 LPK
-474 ANEPANEPDKDA
+474 
-486 VAAVAESIR
+486 
-495 QWGML
+495 
-500 SPITVSPK
+500 
-508 DGNYRVV
+508 
-515 AGAKRVRAAAL
+515 
-526 AGMKEIMAYIQ
+526 
-537 EDAAVSDQPD
+537 
-547 IDVVRIRKTVERCK
+547 IDVARIRKTIDRCK
-561 DGYMEI
+561 DGYLEI

-576 AGISRKKSVEVSNK
+576 AGISRKKSVEVSKK

-626 GVKDLDTVAREF
+626 NVKDLDTVSKEF
-638 DRLIVIPETYA
+638 DRLMAIKDTYA

-660 VYIGAIRDPKFG
+660 VYIGAIKDPKFG
-672 HQVFFGLGGIFIEV
+672 HQIFFGLGGIFIEV
-686 LKDVESVLVPT
+686 LKDVQSALAPITADEA
-697 NKEEVLK
+697 KEMLK
-704 KLKNLKG
+704 QLKG
-711 YKILEGVRGQEG
+711 YKILQGVRGQEG

-730 DQIVRVSALVQAAPE
+730 DQIARVSALVQAAPE

-756 NPRYVTAVDARIRL
+756 NPRYVTAVDARIRI

>member
-1 MIAKELLNPKSIVIC
+1 MIAKELLNPKSIVVC
-16 GVSSDVHK
+16 GASSDIHK

-34 ESPFKG
+34 ESPFRG
-40 QVYAVNPKET
+40 PIYAVNPKET
-50 EVQGVK
+50 MVQGVN
-56 CYAKVDDLPQ
+56 CYASVNELPQ
-66 VDCAIL
+66 VECAIL
-72 CIAAKFCTQT
+72 CIAAKFCAQT
-82 VDVLAKEKGT
+82 VDVLAKEKGC
-92 KGFIIISAGFSEEN
+92 KGFIIISAGFSEESH
-106 AEGAAIEK
+106 EGALVEK

-124 GSLIGPNCTGFLNTN
+124 GSLIGPNCTGFLNVN

-144 DTPIPTLDPKG
+144 DTPIPTLDPHG

-170 EYGMSN
+170 EYGISN

-205 DPERS
+205 DPVKS

-241 AAIKSGGSVAGSRA
+241 AAIKSGGSAAGSRA
-255 ASSHTGALATNDAAV
+255 ASSHTGALATNDAVV

-281 CQNRQELTTVCAVFM
+281 CHNRQELTTVCGVFM
-296 YPELKGNRCAVVTHA
+296 HPEIKGKRCAVITHA

-323 NGGMEVPSLKEH
+323 DGGLEVPPLKDH
-335 PKAPELLSK
+335 PASPALLAK
-344 LFAGSSVGNP
+344 LFGGSSVGNP

-367 YILDAVENDFD
+367 YIIDTVENEYTD
-378 EIDFSVV
+378 IDFSVV

-402 DQKMRTCKKPI
+402 DEKMKTCKKPI

-424 EEIED
+424 DEIND
-429 FIAKGNINF
+429 FIAKGRINF
-438 PEECVLGNAICKI
+438 PEECVLGNAICKV

-457 KTGIVES
+457 QPENVEM
-464 LPIDKLIISP
+464 PKIDT
-474 ANEPANEPDKDA
+474 A
-486 VAAVAESIR
+486 
-495 QWGML
+495 
-500 SPITVSPK
+500 
-508 DGNYRVV
+508 
-515 AGAKRVRAAAL
+515 
-526 AGMKEIMAYIQ
+526 
-537 EDAAVSDQPD
+537 
-547 IDVVRIRKTVERCK
+547 RIRKCIDSCEN
-561 DGYMEI
+561 GYI
-567 ADYNELLDA
+567 GPDKIYELLDA
-576 AGISRKKSVEVSNK
+576 AGIAQKQIRVVDKKQQ
-590 EDALAFAKEVGCS
+590 ALDFANQVGY
-603 KDVPLVMKVVGPLHK
+603 PLVMKVVGPVHK

-626 GVKDLDTVAREF
+626 NVRDIETVGKEF
-638 DRLIVIPETYA
+638 DRLMAIKDTYA

-654 MLDGTD
+654 MLDGTE

-686 LKDVESVLVPT
+686 LKDVQSALVPISADEA
-697 NKEEVLK
+697 KEALT
-704 KLKNLKG
+704 KLRG
-711 YKILEGVRGQEG
+711 YKILQGVRGQQP
-723 VNLDLYA
+723 VNIDVYA
-730 DQIVRVSALVQAAPE
+730 EQIARVAALVMAAPE

-756 NPRYVTAVDARIRL
+756 NPKNVVAVDARIRI

>member
-1 MIAKELLNPKSIVIC
+1 M
-16 GVSSDVHK
+16 
-24 PGGKALKNLL
+24 KNLL
-34 ESPFKG
+34 ESSFKG
-40 QVYAVNPKET
+40 EVYAVNPKES

-72 CIAAKFCTQT
+72 CIAAKFCAQT
-82 VDVLAKEKGT
+82 VDILTQQKGT
-92 KGFIIISAGFSEEN
+92 KGFIIVSAGFSEEN

-114 HIVDTINSVG
+114 HIVDSINAVG

-139 YAGCF
+139 YSGCF
-144 DTPIPTLDPKG
+144 DTPIPKLDPHG

-170 EYGMSN
+170 EYGISN
-176 GLKFNSVWA
+176 GLTFNSVWA

-205 DPERS
+205 DPEKS

-232 SLINKGCHI
+232 NLINKGCKI
-241 AAIKSGGSVAGSRA
+241 AAIKSGGSAAGSRA

-281 CQNRQELTTVCAVFM
+281 CHNRQELTTVCAVFM
-296 YPELKGNRCAVVTHA
+296 HPELKGKRCAVVTHA

-335 PKAPELLSK
+335 PKSPELLSK
-344 LFAGSSVGNP
+344 LFGGSSVGNP

-367 YILDAVENDFD
+367 YILDAVENDYD

-402 DQKMRTCKKPI
+402 DEKMKTCKKPI

-424 EEIED
+424 DEIAD
-429 FIAKGNINF
+429 FIAKGRINF
-438 PEECVLGNAICKI
+438 PEECVLGNAICKV

-457 KTGIVES
+457 QPENVEQ
-464 LPIDKLIISP
+464 P
-474 ANEPANEPDKDA
+474 AVD
-486 VAAVAESIR
+486 VA
-495 QWGML
+495 
-500 SPITVSPK
+500 
-508 DGNYRVV
+508 
-515 AGAKRVRAAAL
+515 
-526 AGMKEIMAYIQ
+526 
-537 EDAAVSDQPD
+537 
-547 IDVVRIRKTVERCK
+547 RIRKTIERCK
-561 DGYMEI
+561 SGYLEI

-576 AGISRKKSVEVSNK
+576 AGISRKKSVEVSK
-590 EDALAFAKEVGCS
+590 VEDAIAFAKEVGCS

-626 GVKDLDTVAREF
+626 GVKDLETVEKEF
-638 DRLIVIPETYA
+638 NRLIVIPETYA

-660 VYIGAIRDPKFG
+660 VYIGAIKDAKFG
-672 HQVFFGLGGIFIEV
+672 HQIFFGLGGIFIEV
-686 LKDVESVLVPT
+686 LKDVQSALAPISAAEA
-697 NKEEVLK
+697 KEMLTQ
-704 KLKNLKG
+704 LKG

-730 DQIVRVSALVQAAPE
+730 DQIARVSALVQAAPE

-756 NPRYVTAVDARIRL
+756 NPRYVTAVDARIRI

>member
-1 MIAKELLNPKSIVIC
+1 MIAKELLNPRSIVVC
-16 GVSSDVHK
+16 GASSDVHK

-40 QVYAVNPKET
+40 QVYAVNPKEA

-66 VDCAIL
+66 VDCAII
-72 CIAAKFCTQT
+72 CIAAKFCAQT
-82 VDVLAKEKGT
+82 VEVLAKEKGT
-92 KGFIIISAGFSEEN
+92 KGFVIISAGFSEEN

-124 GSLIGPNCTGFLNTN
+124 GSLIGPNCTGFLNVN

-144 DTPIPTLDPKG
+144 DTPIPPLDPKG

-185 VGNSA
+185 VGNCA
-190 QLGIEDVLEHLDETF
+190 QVGIEDVLEHLDETF
-205 DPERS
+205 DPEKS

-218 EKIGDPQRLLKHSR
+218 EKIGDPQRLLKYSR

-241 AAIKSGGSVAGSRA
+241 AAIKSGGSAAGSRA

-296 YPELKGNRCAVVTHA
+296 YPELKGKRCAVITHA

-335 PKAPELLSK
+335 PASPALLAK

-354 IDFLATGTAEQLG
+354 IDFLATGTAQQLG
-367 YILDAVENDFD
+367 EILDTVENEYTD
-378 EIDFSVV
+378 IDFSVV

-390 GLFSNKEVYDLL
+390 GLFSNREVYKLL
-402 DQKMRTCKKPI
+402 DEKMRTCKKPI

-424 EEIED
+424 DEIEE
-429 FIAKGNINF
+429 FIAMGNINF
-438 PEECVLGNAICKI
+438 PEECVLGNALCKV

-457 KTGIVES
+457 QPEHVE
-464 LPIDKLIISP
+464 LPQVD
-474 ANEPANEPDKDA
+474 
-486 VAAVAESIR
+486 VA
-495 QWGML
+495 
-500 SPITVSPK
+500 
-508 DGNYRVV
+508 
-515 AGAKRVRAAAL
+515 
-526 AGMKEIMAYIQ
+526 
-537 EDAAVSDQPD
+537 
-547 IDVVRIRKTVERCK
+547 RIRRTVERCK

-576 AGISRKKSVEVSNK
+576 AGISRKKSVEVSKK

-672 HQVFFGLGGIFIEV
+672 HQIFFGLGGIFIEV
-686 LKDVESVLVPT
+686 LKDVQSALAPITAAEA
-697 NKEEVLK
+697 KEMLTK
-704 KLKNLKG
+704 LKG
-711 YKILEGVRGQEG
+711 YKILQGVRGQEG
-723 VNLDLYA
+723 VNIDLYA
-730 DQIVRVSALVQAAPE
+730 DQVARVSALVQAAPE
-745 IAEMDL
+745 IVEMDL

-756 NPRYVTAVDARIRL
+756 NPRYVTAVDARIRI
-770 EK
+770 EKQ

>member
-1 MIAKELLNPKSIVIC
+1 MIAKELLNPKSIVVC
-16 GVSSDVHK
+16 GASSDIHK

-34 ESPFKG
+34 ESPFRG
-40 QVYAVNPKET
+40 PVYAVNPKET

-56 CYAKVDDLPQ
+56 CYASVNDLPQ
-66 VDCAIL
+66 VDCAII
-72 CIAAKFCTQT
+72 CIAAKFCAQT
-82 VDVLAKEKGT
+82 VDVLAKEKGC

-106 AEGAAIEK
+106 HEGALIEK

-124 GSLIGPNCTGFLNTN
+124 GSLIGPNCTGFLNVN

-144 DTPIPTLDPKG
+144 DTPIPTLDPHG

-170 EYGMSN
+170 EYGISN

-205 DPERS
+205 DPVKS

-241 AAIKSGGSVAGSRA
+241 AAIKSGNSAAGSRA
-255 ASSHTGALATNDAAV
+255 ASSHTGALATSDAAV

-296 YPELKGNRCAVVTHA
+296 HPEIKGKRCAVITHA

-335 PKAPELLSK
+335 PASPALLEK
-344 LFAGSSVGNP
+344 LFGGSSVGNP

-367 YILDAVENDFD
+367 YIIDTVENEYTD
-378 EIDFSVV
+378 IDFSVV

-402 DQKMRTCKKPI
+402 DEKMKTCKKPI

-424 EEIED
+424 DEIND
-429 FIAKGNINF
+429 FIAKGRINF
-438 PEECVLGNAICKI
+438 PEECVLGNAICKV

-457 KTGIVES
+457 QPEHVE
-464 LPIDKLIISP
+464 LPK
-474 ANEPANEPDKDA
+474 
-486 VAAVAESIR
+486 
-495 QWGML
+495 
-500 SPITVSPK
+500 
-508 DGNYRVV
+508 
-515 AGAKRVRAAAL
+515 
-526 AGMKEIMAYIQ
+526 
-537 EDAAVSDQPD
+537 
-547 IDVVRIRKTVERCK
+547 IDVARIRKTIDRCK
-561 DGYMEI
+561 SGYLEI

-576 AGISRKKSVEVSNK
+576 AGISRKKSVEVSKK

-626 GVKDLDTVAREF
+626 GVKDLDTVAKEF
-638 DRLIVIPETYA
+638 DRLIAIKDTYA

-654 MLDGTD
+654 MLDGID
-660 VYIGAIRDPKFG
+660 VYIGAIKDAKFG
-672 HQVFFGLGGIFIEV
+672 HQIFFGLGGIFIEV
-686 LKDVESVLVPT
+686 LKDVQSALAPITADEA
-697 NKEEVLK
+697 KEMLK
-704 KLKNLKG
+704 QLKG
-711 YKILEGVRGQEG
+711 YKILQGVRGQEG
-723 VNLDLYA
+723 VNIDLYA
-730 DQIVRVSALVQAAPE
+730 DQVARVSALVQAAPE

-756 NPRYVTAVDARIRL
+756 NPRYVTAVDARIRI

>member
-1 MIAKELLNPKSIVIC
+1 MINPKLLNPQSIVVC
-16 GVSSDVHK
+16 GASSDIHK
-24 PGGKALKNLL
+24 PGGKSLKNLL

-40 QVYAVNPKET
+40 QIYAVNPKET

-72 CIAAKFCTQT
+72 CIAAKFCAQT
-82 VDVLAKEKGT
+82 VDVLAKEKGCR
-92 KGFIIISAGFSEEN
+92 GFIIVSAGFSEESH
-106 AEGAAIEK
+106 EGAEVEK

-124 GSLIGPNCTGFLNTN
+124 GSLIGPNCTGFLNVN

-144 DTPIPTLDPKG
+144 DTPIPTLDPHG

-170 EYGMSN
+170 EYGISN

-205 DPERS
+205 DPEKS

-241 AAIKSGGSVAGSRA
+241 AAIKSGGSAAGSRA

-270 DALFRKAGIVR
+270 DALFSKAGIVR
-281 CQNRQELTTVCAVFM
+281 CHNRQELTTVCGVFM
-296 YPELKGNRCAVVTHA
+296 HPEIKGKRCAVITHA

-323 NGGMEVPSLKEH
+323 NGGMEVPSLKDH
-335 PKAPELLSK
+335 PASPALLAK
-344 LFAGSSVGNP
+344 LFGGSSVGNP

-367 YILDAVENDFD
+367 YIIDTVENEYD

-402 DQKMRTCKKPI
+402 DEKMKTCKKPI

-424 EEIED
+424 DEIND
-429 FIAKGNINF
+429 FIAKGRINF
-438 PEECVLGNAICKI
+438 PEECVLGNAICKV

-457 KTGIVES
+457 QPEHVE
-464 LPIDKLIISP
+464 LP
-474 ANEPANEPDKDA
+474 
-486 VAAVAESIR
+486 
-495 QWGML
+495 Q
-500 SPITVSPK
+500 
-508 DGNYRVV
+508 
-515 AGAKRVRAAAL
+515 
-526 AGMKEIMAYIQ
+526 
-537 EDAAVSDQPD
+537 
-547 IDVVRIRKTVERCK
+547 IDVARIRKTIDKCG

-576 AGISRKKSVEVSNK
+576 AGISRKKSVEVNKK
-590 EDALAFAKEVGCS
+590 EDALAFAKEVGCG

-626 GVKDLDTVAREF
+626 GVKDLDTVSKEF
-638 DRLIVIPETYA
+638 DRLMAIKDTYA

-660 VYIGAIRDPKFG
+660 VYIGAIRDDKFG
-672 HQVFFGLGGIFIEV
+672 HQIFFGLGGIFIEV
-686 LKDVESVLVPT
+686 LKDVQSALAPITADEA
-697 NKEEVLK
+697 KEMLT
-704 KLKNLKG
+704 KLRG
-711 YKILEGVRGQEG
+711 YKILQGVRGQEP
-723 VNLDLYA
+723 VNIDLYA
-730 DQIVRVSALVQAAPE
+730 DQIARISALVQAAPE

-770 EK
+770 EKSI

>member
-1 MIAKELLNPKSIVIC
+1 MIAKELLDPKSIVIC
-16 GVSSDVHK
+16 GASSDIHK
-24 PGGKALKNLL
+24 PGGKALLNLL
-34 ESPFKG
+34 QSKFAG

-72 CIAAKFCTQT
+72 CIAAKYCPST
-82 VDVLAKEKGT
+82 VDVLAKQKGT
-92 KGFIIISAGFSEEN
+92 KGFIIVSAGFSEEN
-106 AEGAAIEK
+106 AEGAALEK
-114 HIVDTINSVG
+114 QIVDTINSVG

-139 YAGCF
+139 YSGCF
-144 DTPIPTLDPKG
+144 DTPIPTLDPHG

-170 EYGMSN
+170 EYGISN
-176 GLKFNSVWA
+176 GLTFNSVWA

-190 QLGIEDVLEHLDETF
+190 QLGIEDVLEHLDTTF
-205 DPERS
+205 DPEKS

-218 EKIGDPQRLLKHSR
+218 EKIGDPQKLLRHSR

-241 AAIKSGGSVAGSRA
+241 AAIKSGGSAAGSRA

-281 CQNRQELTTVCAVFM
+281 CNNRQELTTVCAIFM
-296 YPELKGNRCAVVTHA
+296 HPEVKGKNIAVITHA

-323 NGGMEVPSLKEH
+323 NNGMDVPHIEG
-335 PKAPELLSK
+335 PKAQELLSH
-344 LFAGSSVGNP
+344 LFNGSSVGNP

-367 YILDAVENDFD
+367 LIIDACENDFD
-378 EIDFSVV
+378 NIDAMCV

-390 GLFSNKEVYDLL
+390 GLFSNYEVYEVL
-402 DQKMRTCKKPI
+402 DQKMKTCKKPI
-413 FPVLPSIINVK
+413 FPILPSIINVHD
-424 EEIED
+424 EIED
-429 FIAKGNINF
+429 FIRNKHRINF
-438 PEECVLGNAICKI
+438 PEECVFGNALCKVF
-451 YNTPKP
+451 NTPKP
-457 KTGIVES
+457 QPENVEQ
-464 LPIDKLIISP
+464 P
-474 ANEPANEPDKDA
+474 A
-486 VAAVAESIR
+486 
-495 QWGML
+495 
-500 SPITVSPK
+500 
-508 DGNYRVV
+508 
-515 AGAKRVRAAAL
+515 
-526 AGMKEIMAYIQ
+526 
-537 EDAAVSDQPD
+537 
-547 IDVVRIRKTVERCK
+547 IDVARIRATVDRCK

-576 AGISRKKSVEVSNK
+576 AGISRKKSVEVDKK

-638 DRLIVIPETYA
+638 DRLIKIQDTYA

-672 HQVFFGLGGIFIEV
+672 HQIFFGLGGIFIEV
-686 LKDVESVLVPT
+686 LKDVQSALSPITAAEA
-697 NKEEVLK
+697 KEMLTH
-704 KLKNLKG
+704 LRG
-711 YKILEGVRGQEG
+711 YKILQGVRGQEA

-730 DQIVRVSALVQAAPE
+730 DQIARVSALVQAAPE